1 MPRESRDLT
10 ITVWNAGD
18 QPVDLAGVGIAT
30 SFGPVPSPSGL
41 PRSVAP
47 GELAS
52 FKLPLAVPAGAEPTF
67 PSYLAR
73 PLDGDVY
80 DWSAVPPADRGEPFG
95 PAAVRVRFDL
105 RTGDAHASLERDAVA
120 RFADPARGEIRRP
133 LRVVPRLEVSV
144 APDLVLVPLDASS
157 RPTTSPLLSVS
168 VESNASQPLSGTVE
182 LDLACAGPPRPIGHF
197 ELTPASASTSFQRP
211 LPACASAGTETA
223 RVVARTSDG
232 EEFARALPLIDHP
245 PLPPTPVPQAATVE
259 VVRTRLALPELRGIV
274 YVPGAADRV
283 PGYLAALGLPLTTLD
298 GTALEAAELSRF
310 DVIVIGSRAYQSDP
324 GLARVNAR
332 LLDWV
337 RAGGTMIVQYQ
348 QYPFVEGHF
357 APLPLEIA
365 RPHDRITDET
375 APVKVLEP
383 TSAVVNVP
391 NRIGPQD
398 WQGWVQERSLYM
410 PHTWDPGY
418 TPILEMQDPDQPPQR
433 GALLVAK
440 LGKGTYVYTGIA
452 FFREIPA
459 GVPGAYRLFANL
471 LALGGGTR

>member
-1 MPRESRDLT
+1 M
-10 ITVWNAGD
+10 
-18 QPVDLAGVGIAT
+18 
-30 SFGPVPSPSGL
+30 
-41 PRSVAP
+41 
-47 GELAS
+47 
-52 FKLPLAVPAGAEPTF
+52 
-67 PSYLAR
+67 
-73 PLDGDVY
+73 
-80 DWSAVPPADRGEPFG
+80 
-95 PAAVRVRFDL
+95 
-105 RTGDAHASLERDAVA
+105 
-120 RFADPARGEIRRP
+120 
-133 LRVVPRLEVSV
+133 
-144 APDLVLVPLDASS
+144 
-157 RPTTSPLLSVS
+157 
-168 VESNASQPLSGTVE
+168 
-182 LDLACAGPPRPIGHF
+182 
-197 ELTPASASTSFQRP
+197 
-211 LPACASAGTETA
+211 
-223 RVVARTSDG
+223 ARTSDG

-298 GTALEAAELSRF
+298 GTALEAADLSRF